1 MFIDVRLCSL
11 YKFHISASQWRGR
24 EGHMIR
30 FRGFTCLYIVYKYN
44 NNLRLHLV
52 ESSKYSVLSSIFC
65 ELNYL
70 VYITVVLC

>member
-52 ESSKYSVLSSIFC
+52 ES
-65 ELNYL
+65 
-70 VYITVVLC
+70 T